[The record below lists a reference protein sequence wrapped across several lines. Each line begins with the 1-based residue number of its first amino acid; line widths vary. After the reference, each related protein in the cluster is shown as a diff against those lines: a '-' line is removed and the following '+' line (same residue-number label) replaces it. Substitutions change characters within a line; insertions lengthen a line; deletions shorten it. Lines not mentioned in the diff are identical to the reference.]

1 MTVSGRGV
9 RSAPPRPAPPAPVV
23 KPRAP
28 DARHARQARKPR
40 FQEEKPARRGSEDC
54 LSPPLARMRA
64 GRALDESI
72 SSGGVWPVAAF
83 PRQRVRHLGCPSAEL
98 AWPAARRSRSVSRTS
113 SLTWRLDWTAV
124 SGHGISISAFLP
136 QPARCPLLPRHHPPQ
151 GPCRRG
157 RGTASSSRSSS
168 PPSSPGRRE
177 AAPGPPAGRP
187 APWLEPSAPS
197 PGLHG
202 PLRRGK
208 PCCGFLL
215 LRSLVAGSA
224 DGADGCVGAAS
235 LHKSPAKSEL
245 A

>member
-1 MTVSGRGV
+1 MRLYPAVASGRLRLFLDSRFGTWDVLRLNWLGRRPGGV
-9 RSAPPRPAPPAPVV
+9 GIATASRSAHPR
-23 KPRAP
+23 
-28 DARHARQARKPR
+28 
-40 FQEEKPARRGSEDC
+40 
-54 LSPPLARMRA
+54 
-64 GRALDESI
+64 
-72 SSGGVWPVAAF
+72 
-83 PRQRVRHLGCPSAEL
+83 
-98 AWPAARRSRSVSRTS
+98 
-113 SLTWRLDWTAV
+113 
-124 SGHGISISAFLP
+124 P